1 MIVQIYA
8 FTKPEEAAAAA
19 RMGVDQIGFVAGKYG
34 LVPGELTF
42 EEARAVMAALP
53 EGTTGSALTMATDIE
68 EILRMVSA
76 VQPHIVHVST
86 DLEDVPLEAMAELRR
101 RLPAG
106 VQLMKAIPVYD
117 DSSVAIAQRFAAVSD
132 ILLLDTK
139 VSGFPGVGATG
150 HTHDWNISRK
160 IVETAG
166 VPVILAGGL
175 SAQNVGEAIR
185 VVQPWGVDSN
195 TATNVPGDPVE
206 KDLDRVA
213 AFVKAVRG
221 EMAAA

>member
-1 MIVQIYA
+1 MIIQIYA

-19 RMGVDQIGFVAGKYG
+19 HMGVDQIGFVAGKYD

-42 EEARAVMAALP
+42 AEARALVEALP
-53 EGTTGSALTMATDIE
+53 EGTTSSAITMSTDTD
-68 EILRMVSA
+68 EILRMVAA
-76 VQPHIVHVST
+76 VQPHILHIST
-86 DLEDVPLEAMAELRR
+86 DLEDVPVEQMVELRK
-101 RLPAG
+101 RLPPE
-106 VQLMKAIPVYD
+106 VRLMKAIPVYD
-117 DSSVAIAQRFAAVSD
+117 ESSVAEAQKFAAVSD

-139 VSGFPGVGATG
+139 VTGFPGVGATG
-150 HTHDWNISRK
+150 HVHDWNVSRK

-166 VPVILAGGL
+166 IPVILAGGL
-175 SAQNVGEAIR
+175 SAENVAEAIR

-213 AFVKAVRG
+213 AFVRAVRR
-221 EMAAA
+221 ETA

>member
-1 MIVQIYA
+1 MIIQIYA

-19 RMGVDQIGFVAGKYG
+19 HMGVDQIGFVAGKYD

-42 EEARAVMAALP
+42 AEARALVEALP
-53 EGTTGSALTMATDIE
+53 EGTTSSAITMSTDTD
-68 EILRMVSA
+68 EILRMVAA
-76 VQPHIVHVST
+76 VQPHILHIST
-86 DLEDVPLEAMAELRR
+86 DLEDVPVEQMVELRK
-101 RLPAG
+101 RLPPE
-106 VQLMKAIPVYD
+106 VRLMKAIPVYD
-117 DSSVAIAQRFAAVSD
+117 ESSVTEAQKFAAVSD

-139 VSGFPGVGATG
+139 VTGFPGVGATG
-150 HTHDWNISRK
+150 HVHDWNVSRK

-166 VPVILAGGL
+166 IPVILAGGL
-175 SAQNVGEAIR
+175 SAENVAEAIR

-213 AFVKAVRG
+213 AFVRAVRR
-221 EMAAA
+221 ETA